1 MEKERLKQIILDN
14 QETLK
19 KRRVIKRDISIPYK
33 NIKKLN
39 KVISII
45 GPRRAGKTYF
55 LKQII
60 DELKISFSQIV
71 FLDFSEIVLS
81 AFKASDFELIL
92 SSYYE
97 LFPDLTPYFFFDE
110 IQEVKGFEKGLIYLL
125 NKGFQ
130 IYITSSSSKMMIK
143 EISSMLRG
151 KTLNFYIY
159 PLSFK
164 EYLRFK
170 KTSFENGLSTHQKAL
185 ILKMLNDYILW
196 GGFPEVVLS
205 NDVETKRNLLS
216 SYIDIMMF
224 RDIIEKQNIKN
235 IHLVDKLFFKV
246 VKSFT
251 KEFSINKCFNEFK
264 SEGLKVSKD
273 TIYLYMKYFE
283 ETMFITFLSNI
294 SGGATSFKKIY
305 IVDNGLYNYSSRFEN
320 DYGKYLENQ
329 IFCDL
334 QKRHKKIFF
343 LKNNKFEID
352 FITEKTGI
360 QVCYSLTT
368 ENKQREFK
376 SLLESLEDKTII
388 KAELITYNETEV
400 KPPPNINISPYWSKA
415 LFL

>member
-1 MEKERLKQIILDN
+1 MEKERIKQIILDN
-14 QETLK
+14 QETIK
-19 KRRVIKRDISIPYK
+19 NRKVIKRDISIPFES
-33 NIKKLN
+33 IKKLN
-39 KVISII
+39 KIISII

-60 DELKISFSQIV
+60 DELEISISQIV
-71 FLDFSEIVLS
+71 FLDFSEIALS
-81 AFKASDFELIL
+81 NFNAFDFELIL

-97 LFPDLTPYFFFDE
+97 LFPDLIPFFFCDE

-130 IYITSSSSKMMIK
+130 IFITSSSSKMMIK
-143 EISSMLRG
+143 EISSILRG

-170 KTSFENGLSTHQKAL
+170 KISFEKGLSTRKKAL
-185 ILKMLNDYILW
+185 LLKMLNDYILW

-205 NDVETKRNLLS
+205 NDIETKRNLLS
-216 SYIDIMMF
+216 SYIDIMLF
-224 RDIIEKQNIKN
+224 RDIIERQNIKN

-246 VKSFT
+246 IKSFT

-283 ETMFITFLSNI
+283 ETMFITFLTNI
-294 SGGATSFKKIY
+294 SGGVTSFKKAY

-320 DYGKYLENQ
+320 DFGKYLENQ

-334 QKRHKKIFF
+334 QKKCKKIFF

-360 QVCYSLTT
+360 QVCYLLSE

-376 SLLESLEDKTII
+376 GLLASLNDKSIM
-388 KAELITYNETEV
+388 KAELITYNEAEV
-400 KPPPNINISPYWSKA
+400 KAPPNINISPYWKIA
-415 LFL
+415 AY

>member
-1 MEKERLKQIILDN
+1 MKKERLKQIILDN

-19 KRRVIKRDISIPYK
+19 KRSVIKRDISIPYES
-33 NIKKLN
+33 IKKLN

-45 GPRRAGKTYF
+45 GPRRSGKTYF

-60 DELKISFSQIV
+60 NELEISIAQII
-71 FLDFSEIVLS
+71 FLDLSEIVLS
-81 AFKASDFELIL
+81 VFKATDFELIL

-110 IQEVKGFEKGLIYLL
+110 IQEVKDFEKGLIYLL

-130 IYITSSSSKMMIK
+130 IFITSSSSKLMIK

-170 KTSFENGLSTHQKAL
+170 KTSFKNGLSTHKKAL
-185 ILKMLNDYILW
+185 LLKMLNDYILW

-205 NDVETKRNLLS
+205 NDLETKKNLLS
-216 SYIDIMMF
+216 SYIDIMLF
-224 RDIIEKQNIKN
+224 RDIIERQNIKN

-246 VKSFT
+246 IKSFT
-251 KEFSINKCFNEFK
+251 KEFSVNKCFNEFK

-273 TIYLYMKYFE
+273 TIYLYIKYFE
-283 ETMFITFLSNI
+283 ETMFITFLTNI
-294 SGGATSFKKIY
+294 SGGATSFKKVY

-334 QKRHKKIFF
+334 LHTFSSIISTSTKYSSPGFF
-343 LKNNKFEID
+343 
-352 FITEKTGI
+352 
-360 QVCYSLTT
+360 
-368 ENKQREFK
+368 
-376 SLLESLEDKTII
+376 TIRVSF
-388 KAELITYNETEV
+388 Y
-400 KPPPNINISPYWSKA
+400 
-415 LFL
+415 